1 MEQGNR
7 RTAAGYFRKALQDAG
22 DEATAE
28 LCLSAGWCFGK
39 VKDSAREIDA
49 YRRCLRADPN
59 YQFARNNL
67 GWALLKADRPEEA
80 IPYLEKSLRSGADGR
95 APIFNLANA
104 YQRVGRLSEAL
115 EVLRRDRNEKGTLSI
130 AAHRQIAKLEALRGR
145 DADTE
150 HRSDPQVRDED
161 GEVPGDAVEASVAD
175 ERRKGKSQE
184 RVTALGTSTRVR
196 AFSVTF
202 ERILEDFLEEKI
214 LQGDE
219 LFGRCLAMYE
229 SAEGLY
235 GRQFPAGEIGRL
247 DLLAVDTRTGSLVV
261 IELKR
266 REDWSAVMNQMGR
279 TWRG

>member
-1 MEQGNR
+1 M
-7 RTAAGYFRKALQDAG
+7 
-22 DEATAE
+22 
-28 LCLSAGWCFGK
+28 
-39 VKDSAREIDA
+39 
-49 YRRCLRADPN
+49 
-59 YQFARNNL
+59 
-67 GWALLKADRPEEA
+67 
-80 IPYLEKSLRSGADGR
+80 
-95 APIFNLANA
+95 ANA
-104 YQRVGRLSEAL
+104 DQRVGRLSEAL

-219 LFGRCLAMYE
+219 LFGRCLCNVIGSQRRGCMGG
-229 SAEGLY
+229 SSPRVRLVGWICWPWT
-235 GRQFPAGEIGRL
+235 PAPE
-247 DLLAVDTRTGSLVV
+247 A
-261 IELKR
+261 
-266 REDWSAVMNQMGR
+266 WS
-279 TWRG
+279 